1 MMIKIRYVA
10 LIEVKD
16 EIEPNDG
23 TLPIDEIRQN
33 FRTGMVEEEL
43 ERLISEGFVN
53 PEINITPQLVDVIE
67 VEE

>member
-1 MMIKIRYVA
+1 MIKIRYVA

-43 ERLISEGFVN
+43 ERLISEGFAN
-53 PEINITPQLVDVIE
+53 PTVIITQQLVDVIE